1 MSSDSSAGCR
11 PRLNSVLET
20 AVRERAG
27 EDGEIIAQEKGCVR
41 ARQTQE
47 RGQGMGETGRR
58 RCAGPGSRFAEKEGG
73 PRGTACGLE
82 MPTADQW
89 LGGGRW
95 SRCGVATPLLRSTL
109 FFVPRPALAAY
120 IHGRGA
126 CRSDPITL
134 QSARSP
140 GITYPSDPSSVLE
153 CPCPCLLVPGP
164 HPLYLRDILPP
175 HLPLQ

>member
-1 MSSDSSAGCR
+1 MEKL
-11 PRLNSVLET
+11 PR
-20 AVRERAG
+20 VRRGASPQ
-27 EDGEIIAQEKGCVR
+27 EDKLKM
-41 ARQTQE
+41 

-126 CRSDPITL
+126 CRSDPINL

-140 GITYPSDPSSVLE
+140 GITYPSDPSSVFE